1 MTDQM
6 ITPVDDVTEVAEDVV
21 SEITTP
27 VRARA
32 TTTCYD
38 PSLRYMRLPEKSPRG
53 HISFN
58 IRKIISDTAANRE
71 RTARVTLPVVI
82 SYRDRPN
89 GGTTTQTSLWEA
101 RDPNSTMPWSIIV
114 GAPSG
119 SRSRITHILRLN
131 RPRDND
137 LLAHTGRRV
146 LVEVMPRS
154 LVLIATK
161 PRWNEIQFVVYR
173 IDDLYPWPG
182 ECPQVHNGRDQYG
195 VADMTLIAVRKAD
208 RFAADNIW
216 THPDIASVA
225 AEDTVD
231 GRRAA
236 RVLQG
241 INDMVE
247 AATNNLLYPD
257 QTLPYIELFSYAR
270 HQNNVQFEIAE
281 GGVMNTTTATPEGF
295 MSVATELFK
304 TYRDALGE
312 NLTTKTPRSLPCSV
326 HYQVI
331 DAGTDGKE
339 SPAQVQLTVE
349 VPAHPSLTEDQF
361 KSFEITTILKDEA
374 LPQTLL
380 EESTLV
386 HRARSLSDL
395 IGKIGESGTLTKN
408 LFSLL

>member
-1 MTDQM
+1 MTDQ
-6 ITPVDDVTEVAEDVV
+6 TVSPVTETVPEVQDVTPEVAPARTR
-21 SEITTP
+21 TT
-27 VRARA
+27 A
-32 TTTCYD
+32 TCYD
-38 PSLRYMRLPEKSPRG
+38 PTLRYMRMPEKSPRG

-82 SYRDRPN
+82 SYRDKQH
-89 GGTTTQTSLWEA
+89 GGTTTQTALWEA
-101 RDPNSTMPWSIIV
+101 RDPNNTMPWSIII

-119 SRSRITHILRLN
+119 SRSRIAHILRLN

-137 LLAHTGRRV
+137 LLTHTGRRV

-182 ECPQVHNGRDQYG
+182 ECPQTHNGRDQYG

-216 THPDIASVA
+216 THPDLASA
-225 AEDTVD
+225 AASEDDVES
-231 GRRAA
+231 RRAT

-247 AATNNLLYPD
+247 VATNNLLYPE
-257 QTLPYIELFSYAR
+257 QTLPYIEFFSYAR
-270 HQNNVQFEIAE
+270 HQNNVQFEIPE

-304 TYRDALGE
+304 TYRDALVE
-312 NLTTKTPRSLPCSV
+312 HLQTKMARSLPCSV
-326 HYQVI
+326 HYEVI
-331 DAGTDGKE
+331 DNGEDA
-339 SPAQVQLTVE
+339 PAHVRLAVE
-349 VPAHPSLTEDQF
+349 VPANDALTDEQF
-361 KSFEITTILKDEA
+361 KSFEIVTILKDEE
-374 LPQTLL
+374 LPQSLV
-380 EESTLV
+380 EESALLL
-386 HRARSLSDL
+386 RAKTLSDL
-395 IGKIGESGTLTKN
+395 IGKIGASGAVTKN